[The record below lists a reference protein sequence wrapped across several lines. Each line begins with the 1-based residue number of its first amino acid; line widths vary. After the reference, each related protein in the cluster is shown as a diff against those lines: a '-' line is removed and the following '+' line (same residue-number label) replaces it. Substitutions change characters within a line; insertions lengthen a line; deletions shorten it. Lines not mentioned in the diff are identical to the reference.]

1 MKIKNIG
8 RKIIG
13 FGQTSVLPDETAHIP
28 DSFKD
33 VVLDTYVALG
43 IVSIIEPAKDK
54 GETKTDK
61 GGKTDKCGKTDKGG
75 KTDGKGGK
83 TENTETTENTDT
95 DEETEAGKE

>member
-33 VVLDTYVALG
+33 VVLDTYVAAVRPTGKVVRPKTPKLPR
-43 IVSIIEPAKDK
+43 IPKRTKKPKPARSKRY
-54 GETKTDK
+54 GAT
-61 GGKTDKCGKTDKGG
+61 
-75 KTDGKGGK
+75 
-83 TENTETTENTDT
+83 
-95 DEETEAGKE
+95 

>member
-61 GGKTDKCGKTDKGG
+61 GGKTDKCGKNN
-75 KTDGKGGK
+75 GKGGK

>member
-43 IVSIIEPAKDK
+43 IVEVIETAKEKTD
-54 GETKTDK
+54 TKT
-61 GGKTDKCGKTDKGG
+61 
-75 KTDGKGGK
+75 GKGGK
-83 TENTETTENTDT
+83 GGKSGGGKNTET
-95 DEETEAGKE
+95 EETAETETETNGDAETGKE

>member
-13 FGQTSVLPDETAHIP
+13 FGQTSVLPDETAHIH

-43 IVSIIEPAKDK
+43 IVSIIEPAKTRAK
-54 GETKTDK
+54 RKQTKAERPTRAVR
-61 GGKTDKCGKTDKGG
+61 
-75 KTDGKGGK
+75 
-83 TENTETTENTDT
+83 TTEKVVRPKTPKLPRIPKRT
-95 DEETEAGKE
+95 KKPKPARSKRYGTT

>member
-54 GETKTDK
+54 G
-61 GGKTDKCGKTDKGG
+61 
-75 KTDGKGGK
+75 
-83 TENTETTENTDT
+83 
-95 DEETEAGKE
+95 

>member
-54 GETKTDK
+54 GETKTAK
-61 GGKTDKCGKTDKGG
+61 GGKTDKGG
-75 KTDGKGGK
+75 KNNGKGGK

>member
-1 MKIKNIG
+1 MVIKNNG

-61 GGKTDKCGKTDKGG
+61 GGKTDRGG
-75 KTDGKGGK
+75 KNNGKGGK

>member
-43 IVSIIEPAKDK
+43 IV
-54 GETKTDK
+54 
-61 GGKTDKCGKTDKGG
+61 
-75 KTDGKGGK
+75 
-83 TENTETTENTDT
+83 
-95 DEETEAGKE
+95 

>member
-61 GGKTDKCGKTDKGG
+61 GGKTDTGG
-75 KTDGKGGK
+75 KNNGKGGK

>member
-61 GGKTDKCGKTDKGG
+61 VGKTDKGG
-75 KTDGKGGK
+75 KNNGKGGK